1 MSRPSSLVLVDGEPV
16 AWLGANFWSRAG
28 GPFMW
33 RAYDGAVVRDE
44 LAVLKEHGL
53 GLTRSF
59 FFWPDLMP
67 TPDALD
73 EEKVAHYADF
83 LEAHRE
89 AGLTTIPTF
98 VVGHM

>member
-1 MSRPSSLVLVDGEPV
+1 MRRPSSSVHVDGSPV
-16 AWLGANFWSRAG
+16 TWLGANFWSRAG

-59 FFWPDLMP
+59 FFWPATLP
-67 TPDALD
+67 TNRLATTMAVDS
-73 EEKVAHYADF
+73 F
-83 LEAHRE
+83 LV
-89 AGLTTIPTF
+89 TSIN
-98 VVGHM
+98 V